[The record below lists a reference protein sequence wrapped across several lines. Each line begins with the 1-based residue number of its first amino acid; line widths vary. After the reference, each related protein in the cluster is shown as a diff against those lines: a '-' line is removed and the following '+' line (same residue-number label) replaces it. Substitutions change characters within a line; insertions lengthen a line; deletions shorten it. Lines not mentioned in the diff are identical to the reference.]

1 MAALEELAREPVDVL
16 DLLGRTADGMVAVG
30 PGGSI
35 LAWNAAAVELLE
47 HEEAD
52 VLGRPC
58 HEVLAF
64 VDRCGNSVCS
74 AFCAGCRPAD
84 QDELVGS
91 RDVVA
96 RARSG
101 RAVWLS
107 VSTLVPPPE
116 VRRYCGLV
124 HFFREVALPP
134 ELERL
139 IADRIRPAE
148 APAEPADP
156 AGAAALAT
164 LTPREREILGLLADG
179 LDTRE
184 IAAELV
190 VSQATVRNHVQNILS
205 KLGVHSRLEAVVLY
219 VRHAA

>member
-1 MAALEELAREPVDVL
+1 MDVF

-30 PGGSI
+30 PGGAI
-35 LAWNAAAVELLE
+35 LAWNAAAESLLE
-47 HEEAD
+47 HQEAE
-52 VLGRPC
+52 VVGRPC
-58 HEVLAF
+58 HEVLEF

-74 AFCAGCRPAD
+74 AFCTGCRPTESG
-84 QDELVGS
+84 ELVGC

-96 RARSG
+96 RSRSG

-116 VRRYCGLV
+116 VRRYCRLV

-139 IADRIRPAE
+139 VADRLRLAT
-148 APAEPADP
+148 APPETAPTD
-156 AGAAALAT
+156 GAAHLAT

-184 IAAELV
+184 IATALV
-190 VSQATVRNHVQNILS
+190 VSLATVRNHVQNILA
-205 KLGVHSRLEAVVLY
+205 KLGVHSRLEAVVLF
-219 VRHAA
+219 VRHAT